1 MTKKA
6 KFLRR
11 LNEAFSKNNTAY
23 VVKQMTDDI
32 RWTIIGDRTVV
43 GKEAFIAALSE
54 MAADK
59 PLKLTIKNI
68 ITHGDSAAVE
78 GTMKTE
84 DGKTYAFC
92 DVYKFRG
99 FKNPRIKEM
108 TSYVLEVRE

>member
-68 ITHGDSAAVE
+68 RVRIFTGEVVEQIGVAASQNRINRVLFVIGIEITNDEEVVVTAA
-78 GTMKTE
+78 
-84 DGKTYAFC
+84 C
-92 DVYKFRG
+92 W
-99 FKNPRIKEM
+99 I
-108 TSYVLEVRE
+108 